1 MQKADAAVDIILKT
15 KEEKNAE
22 LDKKIEA
29 MRKKNV
35 ALMKR
40 YHEIEEDK
48 KMAELEGM
56 AVVTRKNRPESLMI
70 TITKSPNEKRVVSEK
85 RMIGVAS
92 SLQGCE
98 ADAGQRFS
106 IGRGQRLR
114 RFVVEESKAKEWE
127 ERRKQNIEK
136 MNEEMEKIAEYERIQ
151 QEGKVDK
158 NPIRNFLDD
167 HRRTCPLPEGDKRV
181 DSRHNVWNWTGSSF
195 EMVKSDIEKTHC
207 EKEWQEGA
215 IPTQKGTIDMTV
227 LMTGRE
233 RAEYVRWK
241 KEREQIDQERLARHK
256 NSKGEWKRAW
266 DANKTENMFQEDF
279 AVENELGFHK
289 RKGGRNTRK
298 CNVRFQHHDIRDDGN
313 HSDKT
318 KELFPWSEAA
328 DNSKS
333 KGKDRLTGRAR
344 SFKMD
349 NRAKTYIQRDATEQ
363 DAGEDTDDSMNVE
376 WETNESSNCQASSL
390 DTKEVQRALVDN
402 EETVNKLMQ
411 NNREVGNLSLAEEL
425 MQINPVLYHNVTGI
439 CNSSSPSENGISD
452 HSILSGCDLQD
463 LEETGNVLNR
473 CSSKD
478 ACKQSKKS
486 ISVASDAKSDQMI
499 ATEKHVTLKDGV
511 PLALKLPACPD
522 ALDDNSEVLEK
533 IVTIAVCDE
542 EGNIF
547 SSAADVATKHLAAF
561 VKLQDQSAEETVEKF
576 QLALKTDT
584 PDMLHGDQEINAPN
598 NSEVPKH
605 YQEEQSEEN
614 KQNYTH
620 YIDEVS
626 DISAVALK
634 TSTKI
639 PHDAAAF
646 DIIRTMIGMMVEEK

>member
-15 KEEKNAE
+15 KEEKDAE

-56 AVVTRKNRPESLMI
+56 AVVTRKNRPESFMI

-85 RMIGVAS
+85 RMLGVAS

-167 HRRTCPLPEGDKRV
+167 RRRTCPLPEGDKRV
-181 DSRHNVWNWTGSSF
+181 DSRHNVWNWTGSNF
-195 EMVKSDIEKTHC
+195 EIVKSDIEKKHC

-241 KEREQIDQERLARHK
+241 KERDQIDQERLARHK

-279 AVENELGFHK
+279 GVENELGFHK

-298 CNVRFQHHDIRDDGN
+298 CNVQFQHHDIRDDGN
-313 HSDKT
+313 HSDQT

-328 DNSKS
+328 DSSKS

-349 NRAKTYIQRDATEQ
+349 NKAKTYIQRDATEQ

-402 EETVNKLMQ
+402 EETVNKIMQ
-411 NNREVGNLSLAEEL
+411 NNREVGNLSLAGEL
-425 MQINPVLYHNVTGI
+425 MQINPVLYHNITGI

-463 LEETGNVLNR
+463 LGETGSVLNR

-522 ALDDNSEVLEK
+522 ALDDNSEVLEN

-584 PDMLHGDQEINAPN
+584 PEMLHGDQEINAPN

-620 YIDEVS
+620 YMDEVS

-639 PHDAAAF
+639 PHDVAAF